1 MTKIKNLDA
10 DLKVC
15 STRTS
20 RMHQSWGTT
29 QFQIASRRVLD
40 FLDHDDR
47 DPFIVAIQVADRPSA
62 EDVCHL
68 LRSQVL
74 VIVEEAFLQFLA
86 EGQTP
91 EQRMQRLPLSRE
103 QQRDVELIG
112 RLGGPFDF
120 ERREALDRHHRCLL
134 YTSPS

>member
-1 MTKIKNLDA
+1 MTKIKTLDA

-47 DPFIVAIQVADRPSA
+47 DPFIVAIQVADRSAA
-62 EDVCHL
+62 EDVRHL

-74 VIVEEAFLQFLA
+74 VIVEEALLQFLA
-86 EGQTP
+86 EGQAAK
-91 EQRMQRLPLSRE
+91 QRMRRLPLGRKE
-103 QQRDVELIG
+103 QRDIELIG
-112 RLGGPFDF
+112 GVRSPIHF
-120 ERREALDRHHRCLL
+120 ER
-134 YTSPS
+134 

>member
-1 MTKIKNLDA
+1 MTTIENLDA
-10 DLKVC
+10 NLKVC
-15 STRTS
+15 STRTH

-29 QFQIASRRVLD
+29 QFQIASRRVFNSLD
-40 FLDHDDR
+40 RDDR
-47 DPFIVAIQVADRPSA
+47 HPLVVAIQVADRPSA

-86 EGQTP
+86 EGHAP
-91 EQRMQRLPLSRE
+91 EQRMQRLPLGRE

-112 RLGGPFDF
+112 GLGGPFNF
-120 ERREALDRHHRCLL
+120 ERREALDG
-134 YTSPS
+134 YPV

>member
-1 MTKIKNLDA
+1 MTNIKNLDA

-15 STRTS
+15 STRTH
-20 RMHQSWGTT
+20 RIHQSWGATSVE
-29 QFQIASRRVLD
+29 IASRRVLD
-40 FLDHDDR
+40 SLDHDDR

-62 EDVCHL
+62 EDVRHL

-91 EQRMQRLPLSRE
+91 EQRMRRLPLGGK
-103 QQRDVELIG
+103 QQRDIELIVG
-112 RLGGPFDF
+112 LGGPLNF
-120 ERREALDRHHRCLL
+120 
-134 YTSPS
+134 